1 MKLSDLA
8 KRMIITILVISLICV
23 IGSVIYYRSL
33 KFVPFL
39 LGVLLGSAVSVI
51 KVFLLERAIDK
62 ALKMESMLAKNYV
75 SLQHVL
81 RLLLTGVAL
90 FLGAVVDQSN
100 LWGVVCGVFAFQ
112 IATYNLKFTSKN

>member
-39 LGVLLGSAVSVI
+39 LGVLLGSAVSPGT
-51 KVFLLERAIDK
+51 A
-62 ALKMESMLAKNYV
+62 AP
-75 SLQHVL
+75 VL
-81 RLLLTGVAL
+81 
-90 FLGAVVDQSN
+90 
-100 LWGVVCGVFAFQ
+100 
-112 IATYNLKFTSKN
+112 

>member
-90 FLGAVVDQSN
+90 FLGAVVDQIN
-100 LWGVVCGVFAFQ
+100 LWGVVCGVFAFH